1 MCKGVLEM
9 IIIDLSILA
18 QYAPYVPSEIRE
30 IIGAILV
37 FVVLLTFIP
46 AFIAYLI
53 FKIVGL
59 SGFRRLFSYEKRESV
74 AHRMHPLPKLIFVLF
89 VSIGVAMANEFSTL
103 VFLIVLTIFMWTI
116 SNPSEDKTRLMLIV
130 ILTQWMMIAWG
141 QSFLNPGFTRGGGL
155 TAIYMFPKLLRS
167 AFNLNFITL
176 EGFYYGLFQGLRVV
190 AALSAAIWLITTTHP
205 SEIVYGL
212 RTFRLPMEINFMIAV
227 TFRSIPTILEKSSLV
242 LAAERARGLRLTPTP
257 TRNIFKMIWEALR
270 VVWVVLIAFIPVIIE
285 SIRAGRQLALAAT
298 TRAFRAYRERTY
310 YRKIP
315 LTKFDLIFGIIFG
328 IALILIITLP
338 FISYYLSLPIRI

>member
-1 MCKGVLEM
+1 MV
-9 IIIDLSILA
+9 IIDLSFLIN
-18 QYAPYVPSEIRE
+18 YAPYIPTQIRE

-37 FVVLLTFIP
+37 FIVLLTFIP

-59 SGFRRLFSYEKRESV
+59 SGFRRLFSYERRDSI

-89 VSIGVAMANEFSTL
+89 ISIGVAMASEFITL
-103 VFLIVLTIFMWTI
+103 VFLIILTIFVWLL
-116 SNPSEDKTRLMLIV
+116 SNPSEDKMRLMLII
-130 ILTQWMMIAWG
+130 ILTQWLMIAWG
-141 QSFLNPGFTRGGGL
+141 QSFLNPGYTRGGGL
-155 TAIYMFPKLLRS
+155 TAIYMFPTLLRTT
-167 AFNLNFITL
+167 FNLNFITL

-242 LAAERARGLRLTPTP
+242 LAAERARGLKLTPTP
-257 TRNIFKMIWEALR
+257 TRNVFKMIWEAMR
-270 VVWVVLIAFIPVIIE
+270 VIWVVLIAFIPVIIE

-315 LTKFDLIFGIIFG
+315 LKRLDIVFMIIFLIG
-328 IALILIITLP
+328 LILIITLP
-338 FISYYLSLPIRI
+338 FISYYLSLSIRI

>member
-1 MCKGVLEM
+1 M
-9 IIIDLSILA
+9 IIIDLSFLA
-18 QYAPYVPSEIRE
+18 NYAPYIPTEIRE

-37 FVVLLTFIP
+37 FIVLLTFIP

-59 SGFRRLFSYEKRESV
+59 SGFKRLFSYEKRDSI
-74 AHRMHPLPKLIFVLF
+74 AHNMHPLPKLIFVLF
-89 VSIGVAMANEFSTL
+89 VSIGVAMANEFATL
-103 VFLIVLTIFMWTI
+103 VFLIVLTIFVWLL
-116 SNPSEDKTRLMLIV
+116 SNPSEDKMRLMLII
-130 ILTQWMMIAWG
+130 ILTQWLMIAWG
-141 QSFLNPGFTRGGGL
+141 QSFLNPGYTRGGGL
-155 TAIYMFPKLLRS
+155 TAIYMFPTLLRK

-176 EGFYYGLFQGLRVV
+176 QGFYYGLFQGLRVV

-242 LAAERARGLRLTPTP
+242 LAAERARGLKLTPTP
-257 TRNIFKMIWEALR
+257 TRNVFKMIWEAMR
-270 VVWVVLIAFIPVIIE
+270 VIWVVLIAFIPVIIE

-315 LTKFDLIFGIIFG
+315 FRKIDLVFMVIFLIG
-328 IALILIITLP
+328 LILIITLP
-338 FISYYLSLPIRI
+338 FLSYYLSLGIQI

>member
-1 MCKGVLEM
+1 MV
-9 IIIDLSILA
+9 IIDLSFLIN
-18 QYAPYVPSEIRE
+18 YAPYIPTQIRE

-37 FVVLLTFIP
+37 FIVLLTFIP

-59 SGFRRLFSYEKRESV
+59 SGFRRLFSYERRESI
-74 AHRMHPLPKLIFVLF
+74 AHKMHPLPKLIFVLF
-89 VSIGVAMANEFSTL
+89 ISIGVAMASEFITL
-103 VFLIVLTIFMWTI
+103 VFLVILTIFAWLL
-116 SNPSEDKTRLMLIV
+116 SNPSEDKMRLMLIV
-130 ILTQWMMIAWG
+130 ILTQWLMIAWG
-141 QSFLNPGFTRGGGL
+141 QSFLNPGYTRGGGL
-155 TAIYMFPKLLRS
+155 TAIYMFPTLLRTT
-167 AFNLNFITL
+167 FNLNFITL

-242 LAAERARGLRLTPTP
+242 LAAERARGLKLTPTP
-257 TRNIFKMIWEALR
+257 TRNVFKMIWEAMR
-270 VVWVVLIAFIPVIIE
+270 VIWVVLIAFIPVIIE

-310 YRKIP
+310 YRRIP
-315 LTKFDLIFGIIFG
+315 FKGFDLIFMIIFLVG
-328 IALILIITLP
+328 LVLIIALP
-338 FISYYLSLPIRI
+338 FISYYLGLSIRI